1 MGNKGHGKNT
11 RPHPFCTFSTHT
23 RGETRP
29 MVIGQTKTDE
39 GILISM
45 CLKIKKENKE
55 NAKKNLFQI
64 PKFNPTKLDSKA

>member
-1 MGNKGHGKNT
+1 
-11 RPHPFCTFSTHT
+11 
-23 RGETRP
+23 
-29 MVIGQTKTDE
+29 MVIAQTKTDE